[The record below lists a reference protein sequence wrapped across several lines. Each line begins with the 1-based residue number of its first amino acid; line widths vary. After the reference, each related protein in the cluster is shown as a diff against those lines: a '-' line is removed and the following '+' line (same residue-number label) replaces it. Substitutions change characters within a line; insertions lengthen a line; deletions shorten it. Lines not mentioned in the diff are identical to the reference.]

1 MREPH
6 RLHEI
11 QVALSEL
18 GVDGWLLY
26 DFKGCN
32 PIAGGLLGFEGL
44 SSRRAVAWIPAVGIP
59 VALMHAIELDAWRKW
74 PTTWGRRI
82 YQSWQSLESEL
93 RRLVNGKR
101 VAMEYSPGDAVPY
114 LDRVPAGVI
123 DLVRACGAEIV
134 TSGALVT
141 RFYAVLTLEQLEA
154 HVRASE
160 IVAQIG
166 PAALRRAAD
175 AARAGTP
182 LTELDVQRWIMAQF
196 ASQGLV
202 TTHPC
207 NVSVGANS
215 ANPHYEPAPDRHAP
229 ITMDQVLLID
239 LWAGEP
245 GQPFAD
251 QTWMAT
257 IGEPGDPDVLPVW
270 TAIRDARDAAI
281 AVVRE
286 GRARGA
292 TVRGAAVDDAARAII
307 TARGFGAAFT
317 HRTGHS
323 IDARDLHG
331 SGPHMDGFETREE
344 RELLPGVL
352 FSVEPGVYLPGRF
365 GMRTEVNVAVTLA
378 GDVLVTPATIQADL
392 FRL

>member
-6 RLHEI
+6 RLPEL
-11 QVALSEL
+11 QKALTDAGL
-18 GVDGWLLY
+18 DGWLLY
-26 DFKGCN
+26 EFKGCN
-32 PIAGGLLGFEGL
+32 PIAAGMLGFEGL
-44 SSRRAVAWIPAVGIP
+44 SSRRAVAWLPAKGTP

-74 PTTWGRRI
+74 PATWGRRI

-93 RRLVNGKR
+93 RTLVDGKR

-123 DLVRACGAEIV
+123 ELVRASGATVV
-134 TSGALVT
+134 TSAELVT
-141 RFYAVLTLEQLEA
+141 RFYALLTPEQLAA
-154 HVRASE
+154 HMRAAE
-160 IVAQIG
+160 LIATIG

-175 AARAGTP
+175 AAHAGSP
-182 LTELDVQRWIMAQF
+182 LNEFEVQQWILSQF
-196 ASQGLV
+196 DAHGLV
-202 TTHPC
+202 TSHPS

-215 ANPHYEPAPDRHAP
+215 ANPHYEPAADRHEL
-229 ITMDQVLLID
+229 ITVDSVLLID
-239 LWAGEP
+239 LWAGER

-257 IGEPGDPDVLPVW
+257 IGAPADVDVLPVW
-270 TAIRDARDAAI
+270 NAVRDGRDAAI
-281 AVVRE
+281 AVVRDACAN
-286 GRARGA
+286 GTR
-292 TVRGAAVDDAARAII
+292 VRGAAVDDAARAVI
-307 TARGFGAAFT
+307 TARGFGSAFT

-352 FSVEPGVYLPGRF
+352 FSIEPGVYLPGRF
-365 GMRTEVNVAVTLA
+365 GMRSEVNAAITLD
-378 GDVLVTPATIQADL
+378 GELRVTPASIQTDL

>member
-1 MREPH
+1 MKEPH
-6 RLHEI
+6 RLADI
-11 QVALSEL
+11 QRALTDAGL
-18 GVDGWLLY
+18 DGWLLY
-26 DFKGCN
+26 EFRGSN
-32 PIAGGLLGFEGL
+32 PIAAGMLGFEGIA
-44 SSRRAVAWIPAVGIP
+44 SRRAVAWLPARGTP

-74 PTTWGRRI
+74 PAEWGRRI

-93 RRLVNGKR
+93 RALVDGKR

-123 DLVRACGAEIV
+123 DMVRSCGATVV
-134 TSGALVT
+134 TSADLVT
-141 RFYAVLTLEQLEA
+141 RFYALLTADQLAA
-154 HVRASE
+154 HARA
-160 IVAQIG
+160 AQHLAEIG
-166 PAALRRAAD
+166 PAALTRAAS
-175 AARAGTP
+175 ATHAGTP
-182 LTELDVQRWIMAQF
+182 LTEFEVQSWILAEF
-196 ASQGLV
+196 AARGLV
-202 TTHPC
+202 TSHPS

-215 ANPHYEPAPDRHAP
+215 ANPHYEPDANKHAR
-229 ITMDQVLLID
+229 ITADQVLLID

-257 IGEPGDPDVLPVW
+257 IGTPSDPDVDAVW

-281 AVVRE
+281 AVVRDAC
-286 GRARGA
+286 ARGEP
-292 TVRGAAVDDAARAII
+292 VRGAAVDDAARAVI

-323 IDARDLHG
+323 IDVRDLHG

-344 RELLPGVL
+344 RVLLPGVL
-352 FSVEPGVYLPGRF
+352 FSVEPGIYLPGRF
-365 GMRTEVNVAVTLA
+365 GMRTEVNVAITLG
-378 GDVLVTPATIQADL
+378 GDVVVTPSPIQTDL

>member
-11 QVALSEL
+11 QTALTDL

-32 PIAGGLLGFEGL
+32 PIAAGMLGFEGL
-44 SSRRAVAWIPAVGIP
+44 SSRRAVAWIPSVGTP
-59 VALMHAIELDAWRKW
+59 VALMHAIELDSWRKW
-74 PTTWGRRI
+74 PATWGRRI

-93 RRLVNGKR
+93 RALVNGKR

-123 DLVRACGAEIV
+123 DMVRACGAEIV

-141 RFYAVLTLEQLEA
+141 RFYAVLTEEQLAA

-160 IVAQIG
+160 IIAQIG
-166 PAALRRAAD
+166 PAALRRAGD
-175 AARAGTP
+175 AARAGAP
-182 LTELDVQRWIMAQF
+182 LSEYAVQQWIMAQF
-196 ASQGLV
+196 EAHALV

-215 ANPHYEPAPDRHAP
+215 ANPHYEPAPDRHAL
-229 ITMDQVLLID
+229 IAMDSVLLID
-239 LWAGEP
+239 LWAGEA
-245 GQPFAD
+245 GQPLAD
-251 QTWMAT
+251 QTWMAV
-257 IGEPGDPDVLPVW
+257 IGEPSDVDVDPVW

-281 AVVRE
+281 AVVRA
-286 GRARGA
+286 GRARGEA
-292 TVRGAAVDDAARAII
+292 VRGAAVDDAARAII
-307 TARGFGAAFT
+307 TARGYGASFT

-352 FSVEPGVYLPGRF
+352 FSVEPGVYLAGRF

-378 GDVLVTPATIQADL
+378 GDVLVTPATIQTDL

>member
-11 QVALSEL
+11 QTALMAAGL
-18 GVDGWLLY
+18 DGWLLY
-26 DFKGCN
+26 DFRQCN
-32 PIAGGLLGFEGL
+32 PIAAGMLGFEGL
-44 SSRRAVAWIPAVGIP
+44 SSRRAVAWLPASGTP

-74 PTTWGRRI
+74 PASWGRRV
-82 YQSWQSLESEL
+82 YQSWQSLESEI
-93 RRLVNGKR
+93 RSLVDGKR

-114 LDRVPAGVI
+114 LDRVPAGV
-123 DLVRACGAEIV
+123 LEMVRACGATVVSSAE
-134 TSGALVT
+134 LVT
-141 RFYAVLTLEQLEA
+141 QFYAVLTPEELA
-154 HVRASE
+154 SHVRSAE
-160 IVAQIG
+160 IIAQIG
-166 PAALRRAAD
+166 PAALSRAAD
-175 AARAGTP
+175 AARAGAP
-182 LTELDVQRWIMAQF
+182 LTEFEVQQWIMAQF
-196 ASQGLV
+196 ERHGLV

-215 ANPHYEPAPDRHAP
+215 ANPHYEPADDRHAL
-229 ITMDQVLLID
+229 ITMDSVLLID

-245 GQPFAD
+245 GRPLAD

-257 IGEPGDPDVLPVW
+257 IGEPSDPDVMPVW
-270 TAIRDARDAAI
+270 NAIRDARDAAI
-281 AVVRE
+281 AVI
-286 GRARGA
+286 RGA
-292 TVRGAAVDDAARAII
+292 FAAGAAIRGAAVDDAARAVI
-307 TARGFGAAFT
+307 TARGFAAAFT

-344 RELLPGVL
+344 RALLPGVL
-352 FSVEPGVYLPGRF
+352 FSIEPGVYLTGRF
-365 GMRTEVNVAVTLA
+365 GMRTEVNVAITHA

>member
-6 RLHEI
+6 RLNEI
-11 QVALSEL
+11 QTALRAAGL
-18 GVDGWLLY
+18 DGWLLY
-26 DFKGCN
+26 EFKGCN
-32 PIAGGLLGFEGL
+32 PIAAGLLGFEGL
-44 SSRRAVAWIPAVGIP
+44 SSRRAVAWIPASGTP
-59 VALMHAIELDAWRKW
+59 VALMHAIELDSWRKW
-74 PTTWGRRI
+74 PATWGRRI
-82 YQSWQSLESEL
+82 YQSWQSLESEI
-93 RRLVNGKR
+93 RALVHGKR

-114 LDRVPAGVI
+114 LDRVPGGVI
-123 DLVRACGAEIV
+123 DMVRACGATIE
-134 TSGALVT
+134 TSAELVT
-141 RFYAVLTLEQLEA
+141 RFYALLTEDQLAA
-154 HVRASE
+154 HARAAE
-160 IVAQIG
+160 IIAQIG

-175 AARAGTP
+175 AAHAGSP
-182 LTELDVQRWIMAQF
+182 LNEFEVQQWILSQF
-196 ASQGLV
+196 ESHGLV
-202 TTHPC
+202 TTHPS

-215 ANPHYEPAPDRHAP
+215 ANPHYEPAEDRHAL
-229 ITMDQVLLID
+229 ITTDQVLLID

-257 IGEPGDPDVLPVW
+257 IGTPTDADVLPVW
-270 TAIRDARDAAI
+270 GAIRDARDAAI
-281 AVVRE
+281 AVVRDAC
-286 GRARGA
+286 ARQER
-292 TVRGAAVDDAARAII
+292 VRGAAVDDAARAVISS
-307 TARGFGAAFT
+307 RGYGAAFT

-352 FSVEPGVYLPGRF
+352 FSVEPGIYLPGRF

-378 GDVLVTPATIQADL
+378 GDLLVTPSAIQTDL

>member
-1 MREPH
+1 
-6 RLHEI
+6 
-11 QVALSEL
+11 
-18 GVDGWLLY
+18 
-26 DFKGCN
+26 
-32 PIAGGLLGFEGL
+32 
-44 SSRRAVAWIPAVGIP
+44 VAWLPATGVP
-59 VALMHAIELDAWRKW
+59 VALMHAIELDSWRLW
-74 PTTWGRRI
+74 PAAWGRRV

-93 RRLVNGKR
+93 RSLVQGKR

-123 DLVRACGAEIV
+123 DMVRACGAEIV
-134 TSGALVT
+134 TSGPLVT
-141 RFYAVLTLEQLEA
+141 RFYAALSDDQLA
-154 HVRASE
+154 SHVRSAE
-160 IVAQIG
+160 IIAQIG

-175 AARAGTP
+175 AARAGSP
-182 LTELDVQRWIMAQF
+182 LTEYDVQQWIMAQF
-196 ASQGLV
+196 ASHGLE
-202 TTHPC
+202 TSHPC

-215 ANPHYEPAPDRHAP
+215 ANPHYEPSVDRHALV
-229 ITMDQVLLID
+229 TLDHVLLID

-245 GQPFAD
+245 GQPYAD

-257 IGEPGDPDVLPVW
+257 IGTPDDADVLPVW
-270 TAIRDARDAAI
+270 AAIRDARDAAI

-286 GRARGA
+286 ACA
-292 TVRGAAVDDAARAII
+292 TGTMVRGAAVDDAARAII
-307 TARGFGAAFT
+307 TARGFGSAFT

-365 GMRTEVNVAVTLA
+365 GMRTEVNVAITRS
-378 GDVLVTPATIQADL
+378 GDLRVTPASVQTDL

>member
-11 QVALSEL
+11 QSALTAAGL
-18 GVDGWLLY
+18 DGWLLY
-26 DFKGCN
+26 EFKGCN
-32 PIAGGLLGFEGL
+32 PIASGLLGFEGL
-44 SSRRAVAWIPAVGIP
+44 SSRRAVAWLPASGTPIAV
-59 VALMHAIELDAWRKW
+59 MHAIELDAWRKW
-74 PTTWGRRI
+74 PAEWGRRI
-82 YQSWQSLESEL
+82 YQSWQSLESEISS
-93 RRLVNGKR
+93 LVSGKR

-123 DLVRACGAEIV
+123 EMVRACGATVV
-134 TSGALVT
+134 TSAELVT
-141 RFYAVLTLEQLEA
+141 RFYAVLTRDQLAA
-154 HVRASE
+154 HGRAAE
-160 IVAQIG
+160 LLAQIG

-175 AARAGTP
+175 AALAGTP
-182 LTELDVQRWIMAQF
+182 LNEFEVQQWIMSQF
-196 ASQGLV
+196 DAHGLI
-202 TTHPC
+202 TSHPS

-215 ANPHYEPAPDRHAP
+215 ANPHYEPADDRHAL
-229 ITMDQVLLID
+229 ITTDQVLLID

-257 IGEPGDPDVLPVW
+257 IGSPADADITPVW
-270 TAIRDARDAAI
+270 LAIRDARDAAI

-286 GRARGA
+286 ACARKQR
-292 TVRGAAVDDAARAII
+292 VKGAAVDDAARAVI
-307 TARGFGAAFT
+307 TSRGFGAAFT

-352 FSVEPGVYLPGRF
+352 FSVEPGIYLPGRF
-365 GMRTEVNVAVTLA
+365 GMRTEVNVAITLD
-378 GDVLVTPATIQADL
+378 GDTLVTPGSIQTDL
-392 FRL
+392 LRF

>member
-6 RLHEI
+6 RLPEI
-11 QVALSEL
+11 QTALKSAGL
-18 GVDGWLLY
+18 DGWLLY
-26 DFKGCN
+26 DFRACN
-32 PIAGGLLGFEGL
+32 PIAAGMLGFEGL
-44 SSRRAVAWIPAVGIP
+44 SSRRAVAWLPTTGTP

-74 PTTWGRRI
+74 PASWGRRV

-93 RRLVNGKR
+93 RALVDGKR

-123 DLVRACGAEIV
+123 DLVRECGATV
-134 TSGALVT
+134 VSSADLVT
-141 RFYAVLTLEQLEA
+141 QFYAVLTPAQL
-154 HVRASE
+154 ASHTKSAE
-160 IVAQIG
+160 IIAQIG

-175 AARAGTP
+175 AAQSGTP
-182 LTELDVQRWIMAQF
+182 MTEFDVQQWILSQF
-196 ASQGLV
+196 DAHGLQ
-202 TTHPC
+202 TTHPS

-215 ANPHYEPAPDRHAP
+215 ANPHYEPSSDHHAL

-245 GQPFAD
+245 GQPLAD

-257 IGEPGDPDVLPVW
+257 IGNPGDSDVVPVW
-270 TAIRDARDAAI
+270 SAIRDARDAAI
-281 AVVRE
+281 AVVRD
-286 GRARGA
+286 AA
-292 TVRGAAVDDAARAII
+292 THHQMVRGAAVDDAARAVI
-307 TARGFGAAFT
+307 TSRGFGPAFT

-344 RELLPGVL
+344 RQLLPGVL
-352 FSVEPGVYLPGRF
+352 FSIEPGVYLSGRF
-365 GMRTEVNVAVTLA
+365 GMRTEVNVAITLE
-378 GDVLVTPATIQADL
+378 GDVRVTPTVIQTDL
-392 FRL
+392 FRF

>member
-11 QVALSEL
+11 QTALTAGGL
-18 GVDGWLLY
+18 DGWLLY

-32 PIAGGLLGFEGL
+32 PIAAGMLGFEGM
-44 SSRRAVAWIPAVGIP
+44 SSRRAVAWIPARGTP
-59 VALMHAIELDAWRKW
+59 VALMHAIELDSWRKW
-74 PTTWGRRI
+74 PFDWERRI
-82 YQSWQSLESEL
+82 YQSWQSLEAEI
-93 RRLVNGKR
+93 RALVDGRR

-123 DLVRACGAEIV
+123 DMVRACGATVVSSAE
-134 TSGALVT
+134 LVT
-141 RFYAVLTLEQLEA
+141 QFYAVLTPEQLAA

-160 IVAQIG
+160 LLARIG
-166 PAALRRAAD
+166 PEAQRIAGA

-182 LTELDVQRWIMAQF
+182 VSEFDLQQWIMARF
-196 ASQGLV
+196 TEHGLE
-202 TTHPC
+202 TSHPP
-207 NVSVGANS
+207 NVSIGANA
-215 ANPHYEPAPDRHAP
+215 ANPHYEPTYDRHAL
-229 ITMDQVLLID
+229 ITMDQVLLVD

-245 GQPFAD
+245 GMPYAD
-251 QTWMAT
+251 QTWMAV
-257 IGEPGDPDVLPVW
+257 IGTPADEAVEPVW

-286 GRARGA
+286 ACEARVMVA
-292 TVRGAAVDDAARAII
+292 GAAVDDAARAVI
-307 TARGFGAAFT
+307 TRAGYGAAFT

-344 RELLPGVL
+344 RRLLPGVL
-352 FSVEPGVYLPGRF
+352 FSVEPGIYLPGRF
-365 GMRTEVNVAVTLA
+365 GMRTEVNVAVTHD
-378 GDVLVTPATIQADL
+378 GDVRVTPGTIQSDL
-392 FRL
+392 LRL

>member
-11 QVALSEL
+11 QTALKDAGL
-18 GVDGWLLY
+18 DGWLLY
-26 DFKGCN
+26 EFKGCN
-32 PIAGGLLGFEGL
+32 PIASGLLGFEGL
-44 SSRRAVAWIPAVGIP
+44 SSRRAVAWLPAVGTP

-74 PTTWGRRI
+74 PADWGRRI

-93 RRLVNGKR
+93 RTLVDGKR

-123 DLVRACGAEIV
+123 EMVRACGATVV
-134 TSGALVT
+134 TSAELVT
-141 RFYAVLTLEQLEA
+141 RFYAVLSDAQLAA
-154 HVRASE
+154 HGRAAE
-160 IVAQIG
+160 IIAGIG

-175 AARAGTP
+175 AAHAGTP
-182 LTELDVQRWIMAQF
+182 LTEYDVQQWIMSQF
-196 ASQGLV
+196 AAHGLV
-202 TTHPC
+202 TSHPS

-215 ANPHYEPAPDRHAP
+215 ANPHYEPSPDRHAL
-229 ITMDQVLLID
+229 ITTDQVLLID

-245 GQPFAD
+245 GQPYAD

-257 IGEPGDPDVLPVW
+257 IGAPSDPDVLPVW

-281 AVVRE
+281 AVVRTACDAG
-286 GRARGA
+286 GR
-292 TVRGAAVDDAARAII
+292 VRGADVDDAARAVI

-352 FSVEPGVYLPGRF
+352 FSVEPGIYLPGRF
-365 GMRTEVNVAVTLA
+365 GMRTEVNVAITLG
-378 GDVLVTPATIQADL
+378 GDVCVTPTSIQTDL

>member
-1 MREPH
+1 MREPQ

-11 QVALSEL
+11 QTALGDA

-32 PIAGGLLGFEGL
+32 PIASGMLGFEGL
-44 SSRRAVAWIPAVGIP
+44 SSRRAVAWIPAVGTP
-59 VALMHAIELDAWRKW
+59 VALMHAIELDSWRKW
-74 PTTWGRRI
+74 PAAWDRRI
-82 YQSWQSLESEL
+82 YQSWQSLESEV
-93 RRLVNGKR
+93 RALVNGKR

-123 DLVRACGAEIV
+123 EMVRACGAEVV

-141 RFYAVLTLEQLEA
+141 RFYAVLTAEQLAA

-160 IVAQIG
+160 IIAQIG
-166 PAALRRAAD
+166 PAALRRAAE
-175 AARAGTP
+175 AARAGAP
-182 LTELDVQRWIMAQF
+182 LTEFEVQQWIMAQF
-196 ASQGLV
+196 DAHGLV

-215 ANPHYEPAPDRHAP
+215 ANPHYEPAVDRHAL

-257 IGEPGDPDVLPVW
+257 IGEPADPDVLPVW
-270 TAIRDARDAAI
+270 AAIRDARDAAI
-281 AVVRE
+281 AVVRD
-286 GRARGA
+286 GRARGE

-352 FSVEPGVYLPGRF
+352 FSIEPGVYLTGRF

-378 GDVLVTPATIQADL
+378 GDVLVTPATIQIDL
-392 FRL
+392 LRL